1 MLNVNLNK
9 PPLYIPTKSASIQTN
24 LSICQCHSKLD
35 IRQTNGRYSLPSSGV
50 RVRLN
55 DRTFVGS
62 GKSIFIVFGSSN
74 SVKSNH
80 QLTRSKKANERASH
94 LSQDSAVRSSILI
107 DTQIDQSESEKEGE
121 VDRRNDKK
129 RGTYPFVPS
138 IEQPTF

>member
-1 MLNVNLNK
+1 VRK
-9 PPLYIPTKSASIQTN
+9 
-24 LSICQCHSKLD
+24 
-35 IRQTNGRYSLPSSGV
+35 SLPSSGA

-80 QLTRSKKANERASH
+80 QLTRSKKANERVYDPIKN
-94 LSQDSAVRSSILI
+94 LLFPQIFFMYI
-107 DTQIDQSESEKEGE
+107 KIDQSESEKEGE
-121 VDRRNDKK
+121 GDRRDDRK
-129 RGTYPFVPS
+129 RATYLSVPS